1 MVLFLKMEKYN
12 RFFPIV
18 LVPAGKKDSSRFIWS
33 RMSCPF
39 TCLDWTNLKKTDV
52 MLEEEEE
59 EEFQEVERKEREIVG
74 GRLKTRKL

>member
-1 MVLFLKMEKYN
+1 
-12 RFFPIV
+12 
-18 LVPAGKKDSSRFIWS
+18 
-33 RMSCPF
+33 
-39 TCLDWTNLKKTDV
+39 